1 MQKFCL
7 QNRQK
12 GTRFSPHVQQFI
24 YSQWQ
29 FWIEN
34 TRWALLFIWSK
45 APMGKLR
52 SQPLHGESPPVKL
65 PQQWILLQVKI
76 VANTEAGGPLAEAFY
91 SSFLPHYIFFSQSR
105 FLPLPKCRLPTMT
118 ALSPFFFFFNLRGD
132 QNRGLFA
139 STKHFFQRR
148 ETLLLVGCDAVQLSA
163 VLVSTPF
170 VFHCQRVLLCI
181 LHHISPSLTKDSCAG

>member
-29 FWIEN
+29 FWIET

-65 PQQWILLQVKI
+65 PQQWILLPVKI

-118 ALSPFFFFFNLRGD
+118 ALSPFFFLISEETRTGD
-132 QNRGLFA
+132 CLLPQSISF
-139 STKHFFQRR
+139 R
-148 ETLLLVGCDAVQLSA
+148 EEKRSCLQAVMQFSFLQYQFPLLLFFT
-163 VLVSTPF
+163 VSECYCVYYTTFP
-170 VFHCQRVLLCI
+170 RL
-181 LHHISPSLTKDSCAG
+181 